1 MLTSNNRTL
10 IFIAALLPVPGT
22 SRFFPLY
29 SGVGDKL
36 PPTTDCI
43 PSPVKQMLIRSLG
56 PVSLCL
62 LIEMCVKLSVS
73 YSDSTSA

>member
-43 PSPVKQMLIRSLG
+43 PSPVKQMLRILKI
-56 PVSLCL
+56 
-62 LIEMCVKLSVS
+62 IEAKGLFHNIC
-73 YSDSTSA
+73 